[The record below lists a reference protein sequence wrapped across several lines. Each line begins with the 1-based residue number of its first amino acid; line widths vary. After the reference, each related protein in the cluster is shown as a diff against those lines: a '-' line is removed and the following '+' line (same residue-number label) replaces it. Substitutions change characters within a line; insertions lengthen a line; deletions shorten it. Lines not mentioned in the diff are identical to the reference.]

1 MAREIPVDPEHLARR
16 PASEAQRSE
25 KQEAIVDAVEEL
37 PELERSVVELLIWGG
52 LTKVEVAEHLGISR
66 SYVHK
71 LWRRAR
77 VLLKGQLS
85 DNN

>member
-1 MAREIPVDPEHLARR
+1 MAREIPVDPGHLDRH
-16 PASEAQRSE
+16 
-25 KQEAIVDAVEEL
+25 EAIEPKYDPTWEPLVDAVEEL

-52 LTKVEVAEHLGISR
+52 FTKVEAAEMLGISR

-77 VLLKGQLS
+77 GLLKDKLS
-85 DNN
+85 DDN

>member
-1 MAREIPVDPEHLARR
+1 MAREIPVDPHNLDLRADS
-16 PASEAQRSE
+16 PV
-25 KQEAIVDAVEEL
+25 KYDPTWDTLVDAVEEL

-52 LTKVEVAEHLGISR
+52 FTKVEAADTLGISR

-77 VLLKGQLS
+77 GLLKEKLS
-85 DNN
+85 DSY

>member
-1 MAREIPVDPEHLARR
+1 MAREIPVDPHNLDLRADIT
-16 PASEAQRSE
+16 PGYDPTWDLL
-25 KQEAIVDAVEEL
+25 VDEVEEL

-52 LTKVEVAEHLGISR
+52 FTKVEAAEMLGISR

-77 VLLKGQLS
+77 GLLKEKLS
-85 DNN
+85 DSY

>member
-1 MAREIPVDPEHLARR
+1 MAREIPVDPHNLDLRADSTVKYD
-16 PASEAQRSE
+16 PTWDTL
-25 KQEAIVDAVEEL
+25 VDAVEEL

-52 LTKVEVAEHLGISR
+52 FTKVEAADTLGISR

-77 VLLKGQLS
+77 GLLKEKLS
-85 DNN
+85 DSY

>member
-16 PASEAQRSE
+16 PASEFKRSE
-25 KQEAIVDAVEEL
+25 EHETLIDAVEEL

-52 LTKVEVAEHLGISR
+52 LTKVEAAEMLGISR

-77 VLLKGQLS
+77 VLLKDQLS
-85 DNN
+85 DNY

>member
-1 MAREIPVDPEHLARR
+1 MAREIPVDPDNLDRH
-16 PASEAQRSE
+16 PASEATRDSTWE
-25 KQEAIVDAVEEL
+25 PLVDAVEEL

-52 LTKVEVAEHLGISR
+52 LTKVQAAEMLGISR

-77 VLLKGQLS
+77 GLLEEKLS

>member
-1 MAREIPVDPEHLARR
+1 MAREIPVDPDHLARR
-16 PASEAQRSE
+16 PALEPEEAESHE
-25 KQEAIVDAVEEL
+25 SLIDAVEEL

-52 LTKVEVAEHLGISR
+52 LTKVEAAEMLGISR

-77 VLLKGQLS
+77 GLLKDQLS
-85 DNN
+85 DNH